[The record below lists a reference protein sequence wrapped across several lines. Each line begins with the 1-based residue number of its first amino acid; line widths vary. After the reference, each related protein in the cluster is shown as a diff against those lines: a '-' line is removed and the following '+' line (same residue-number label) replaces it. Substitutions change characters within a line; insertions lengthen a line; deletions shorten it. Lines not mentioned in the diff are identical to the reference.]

1 MASAASHRRLAR
13 VDFLRTGPR
22 EHHGLPTFPALVVA
36 RGRLVRDF
44 HFVSTWLD
52 VAERFARTHRLD
64 DEPLAVLRCFA
75 GPEPRGGPPPP
86 PEEPWEGDFAA
97 LERARLR
104 EPLTGIADHLDP
116 EVDRHQAEL
125 FARRLQAVDTAL
137 AGIGDD
143 VGRLLRVGLRQRV
156 RGIVAATSGRATRI
170 RALADFYFSHAG
182 LHLHR
187 RSGEAGPAVE
197 PLAAAATWRPVA
209 PGVEHACLTGA
220 SDLGPLHVNL
230 LRLDPSRV
238 RLEVEDCR
246 EGVARGESFASHVR
260 ARGAI
265 AGTSGGFFLYSEP
278 DIAPPSRRFDPV
290 GLLMQAGRVLSPPV
304 FERGS
309 LLVDASGQPS
319 IARVGLRH
327 AELEVAGHRFRPTV
341 AYNRATG
348 QHGPDVPSFAVV
360 GAELVAV
367 GRRLPVPLN
376 GFVVPL
382 AELPAERLSSAP
394 ALCVGERVRYPVI
407 HGPTGPIHTGLA
419 GGPLLLHEGR
429 PVLEMREE
437 DFWGTAPPVTFS
449 QDETGDRNL
458 LPRLAAGLTPDG
470 MLVLA
475 AVDGRNF
482 ERALGMTLGGVARLL
497 AALGCH
503 VATNLDGGSSKRMV
517 VEGRARDLASTEI
530 VAEGIASVSVRPVH
544 TGLLVHAAT

>member
-1 MASAASHRRLAR
+1 MGG
-13 VDFLRTGPR
+13 V
-22 EHHGLPTFPALVVA
+22 
-36 RGRLVRDF
+36 GRLVRDCRD
-44 HFVSTWLD
+44 VSTWLH

-86 PEEPWEGDFAA
+86 PEEPWDGDFAA

-104 EPLTGIADHLDP
+104 EPLADIADHLDP
-116 EVDRHQAEL
+116 EVDRGQAEL
-125 FARRLQAVDTAL
+125 FARRLHAVDTAI
-137 AGIGDD
+137 AGLHDD

-156 RGIVAATSGRATRI
+156 RGILAAPSGRATRI
-170 RALADFYFSHAG
+170 RALADFYFSHVG

-187 RSGEAGPAVE
+187 RAGGAGPAVE
-197 PLAAAATWRPVA
+197 QLAAAAAWQPVA
-209 PGVEHACLTGA
+209 PGVEHAQLVGA

-238 RLEVEDCR
+238 RLEVADCR

-265 AGTSGGFFLYSEP
+265 AGVSGGFFLYSEP

-327 AELEVAGHRFRPTV
+327 AELEVAGHRFRPSV
-341 AYNRATG
+341 VYNRATG
-348 QHGPDVPSFAVV
+348 RQGPDVPGIAVV
-360 GAELVAV
+360 GHEIVAV
-367 GRRLPVPLN
+367 GRGLPVPLN

-382 AELPAERLSSAP
+382 AEPP
-394 ALCVGERVRYPVI
+394 ALRVGARVRYPVI
-407 HGPTGPIHTGLA
+407 HGPTGPVHTGLS
-419 GGPLLLHEGR
+419 GGPLLLRDGQPR
-429 PVLEMREE
+429 LEMREE

-517 VEGRARDLASTEI
+517 VAGRARDLASTEI
-530 VAEGIASVSVRPVH
+530 VTEGVASVAVRPVH
-544 TGLLVHAAT
+544 TGLLVLAG